1 MTNEFDTYRLYF
13 HSAPQYQWQSR
24 LYLYN
29 NGASVGSIFFMK
41 DGVNIPTNVEITG
54 RPRLYFPANKFEE
67 IMNILRHEEPLYITL
82 VPSNGIGTISTSN
95 EPIGE
100 EENN

>member
-1 MTNEFDTYRLYF
+1 MTSEFDAYRLYY

-29 NGASVGSIFFMK
+29 NGAYTGSIFFMK
-41 DGVNIPTNVEITG
+41 EGVAIPANVEVGG
-54 RPRLYFPANKFEE
+54 RPRLYFPASLYDE
-67 IMNILRHEEPLYITL
+67 IMDILRHEKPLYIGL
-82 VPSNGIGTISTSN
+82 VPANGIGTISTSS

-100 EENN
+100 EEEA

>member
-1 MTNEFDTYRLYF
+1 MTNEFDAYRLYY

-29 NGASVGSIFFMK
+29 NGAFVGSIFFMK
-41 DGVNIPTNVEITG
+41 DGVNIPANIEISG
-54 RPRLYFPANKFEE
+54 KPRLHFPAGKFEE
-67 IMNILRHEEPLYITL
+67 IMNVFRYEEPLFITL
-82 VPSNGIGTISTSN
+82 VPSNGIGTICTSN